1 MLCVNFA
8 CFIWFKFLVM
18 NWLWYSDSLFKKKEI
33 LKLNK
38 YHKHNLFK
46 KNTIL
51 KKFTKK
57 IIIIK
62 NT

>member
-1 MLCVNFA
+1 
-8 CFIWFKFLVM
+8 M
-18 NWLWYSDSLFKKKEI
+18 NWLWYSDSLFKKEL

-51 KKFTKK
+51 KKFTKNNHNK
-57 IIIIK
+57 KYIVTLNIGYAFK
-62 NT
+62 KPLFF